1 MRVLRKTERLA
12 KLMRRLILPLV
23 LGLVGFAILISL
35 GNWQVRRMGEKEAY
49 LAEVETL
56 ISAAPQTV
64 PDVIDPMRDRFLAVA
79 AEGAFTGDTVRVLV
93 SHKKMGAGYRLITV
107 LETPEGRRL
116 MVDRGFIRVASES
129 PALPE
134 GMVEVTGNLHWPAE
148 VDKYTPENDLEKNI
162 WFAREV
168 PVLAAHLNAEEV
180 LLIARGTSYD
190 AGAVVPLG
198 VGTEGIP
205 NDHLEYVVTWYG
217 LAIVWLLM
225 LGLFLWRM
233 YKSAR
238 NL

>member
-1 MRVLRKTERLA
+1 MTERLA

-35 GNWQVRRMGEKEAY
+35 GNWQVRRLGEKEAY

-56 ISAAPQTV
+56 IDAAPQAV
-64 PDVIDPMRDRFLAVA
+64 PAPVDPVRDRFLAVA
-79 AEGAFTGDTVRVLV
+79 AEGVFSGDTVRVLV

-116 MVDRGFIRVASES
+116 LVDRGFIRVAFEI

-134 GMVEVTGNLHWPAE
+134 GTVEVTGNLHWPEE
-148 VDKYTPENDLEKNI
+148 VDKYTPENDLDKNI

-180 LLIARGTSYD
+180 LLIARSTSYD

>member
-1 MRVLRKTERLA
+1 MTERLA

-49 LAEVETL
+49 LAEVEAL
-56 ISAAPQTV
+56 IDAAPQTV
-64 PDVIDPMRDRFLAVA
+64 PASVDPVRDRFLAVA
-79 AEGAFTGDTVRVLV
+79 AEGVFAGDTVRVLV

-116 MVDRGFIRVASES
+116 LVDRGFIRVASEI

-134 GMVEVTGNLHWPAE
+134 GTVEVTGNLHWPEE
-148 VDKYTPENDLEKNI
+148 VDKYTPENDLDKNI

-180 LLIARGTSYD
+180 LLIARSTSYD